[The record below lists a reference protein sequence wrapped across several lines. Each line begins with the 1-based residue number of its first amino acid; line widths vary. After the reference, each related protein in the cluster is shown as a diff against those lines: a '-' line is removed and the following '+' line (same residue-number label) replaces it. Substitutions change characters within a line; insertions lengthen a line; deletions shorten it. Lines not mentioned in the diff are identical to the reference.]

1 MKRLGFTL
9 IELLVVIAIIAIL
22 AAMLLPALNKA
33 RMTAHKAA
41 CQNNLKSLGN
51 AFQQYCAANDDFMCG
66 MNRPPTTGA
75 SWKLA
80 LANYI
85 GGKVSVHASPVSDE
99 DQKFISTGAFRC
111 PVWRAE
117 LIAAES
123 ARPAPYSSGAGG
135 YGYGYLNASTNS
147 TGYTNASGTTNF
159 WMKIT
164 KIGKPS
170 ETIVIGDT
178 SESITASNECFALY
192 KNSAVPAP
200 ERHEKSFNALWIDG
214 HVTTIGSLDFAQGK
228 ISTVSA
234 ASGETYYL
242 YAGRK

>member
-1 MKRLGFTL
+1 MQTNRHFTL

-33 RMTAHKAA
+33 RMTAHKTS
-41 CQNNLKSLGN
+41 CQNNLKSQGN
-51 AFQQYCAANDDFMCG
+51 AFQMYAQENDDYMCG
-66 MNRPPTTGA
+66 LNRPPTRGP

-85 GGKVSVHASPVSDE
+85 GGKVSAITSPVSDE

-117 LIAAES
+117 LIAAEG
-123 ARPAPYSSGAGG
+123 ARPTPYSGGDGG
-135 YGYGYLNASTNS
+135 YGYGYPHSLYG
-147 TGYTNASGTTNF
+147 TGYTNGSGTTDF
-159 WMKIT
+159 WMKIV
-164 KIGKPS
+164 KVGKPS
-170 ETIVIGDT
+170 ETIVIGDA
-178 SESITASNECFALY
+178 SDSVTAANQTATLY

-214 HVTTIGSLDFAQGK
+214 HVTNLGSLVFAQGK
-228 ISTVSA
+228 TSTVSA
-234 ASGETYYL
+234 AGGEAYYL

>member
-1 MKRLGFTL
+1 MQTNRHFTL

-41 CQNNLKSLGN
+41 CQNNLKTLGN
-51 AFQQYCAANDDFMCG
+51 AFQMYCQENDDFICG
-66 MNRPPTTGA
+66 LNRPPTRA
-75 SWKLA
+75 PSWKLA

-85 GGKVSVHASPVSDE
+85 GGKVSATASPVSDE

-117 LIAAES
+117 LIAAEG
-123 ARPAPYSSGAGG
+123 ARPAPFSGGDGG
-135 YGYGYLNASTNS
+135 YGYGYPNS
-147 TGYTNASGTTNF
+147 LYGTGYTNGSGSTDF
-159 WMKIT
+159 WMKIN
-164 KIGKPS
+164 KVGKPS

-178 SESITASNECFALY
+178 SDAITAANQTTTLY

-228 ISTVSA
+228 TSTVSA